1 MTAAHRLY
9 VGVIRSSVP
18 QRNIALTAAK
28 AAKRLRLPG
37 LSPAQARNRAGS
49 EQMEMLNMFTKT
61 VAAMA
66 LAAFLGTTAAAVA
79 QYSPY
84 NQNSWADS
92 TPLGYSNTARHDPR
106 DTNGD

>member
-1 MTAAHRLY
+1 MIPCAISENQQQRLSNAAPAQAYL
-9 VGVIRSSVP
+9 
-18 QRNIALTAAK
+18 
-28 AAKRLRLPG
+28 RLRL
-37 LSPAQARNRAGS
+37 AMMRARKKWRCD
-49 EQMEMLNMFTKT
+49 MFTKT

-66 LAAFLGTTAAAVA
+66 LAAFLGTTAAAMA
-79 QYSPY
+79 QSYPY